1 MSNLS
6 LRSYFLYP
14 DDKQTEAY
22 RVYIAFLHYS
32 EGDPEF
38 PDWSPR
44 SHSPSSQQLSHMSF
58 ILRRKRRNFQL
69 RTESIKWL
77 REEVWN
83 LLRSE
88 KVSTNLCL
96 DAIVFLVCIFTV
108 FLGKT
113 EVVALCALMLSLQ
126 SFMSGGGL
134 IAGPLTPGLLLISWW
149 QLSNVF
155 HFQEIHS
162 FKFHRGTWAEGR

>member
-1 MSNLS
+1 
-6 LRSYFLYP
+6 
-14 DDKQTEAY
+14 
-22 RVYIAFLHYS
+22 
-32 EGDPEF
+32 
-38 PDWSPR
+38 
-44 SHSPSSQQLSHMSF
+44 MSF
-58 ILRRKRRNFQL
+58 SLRRKGRNFQL

-108 FLGKT
+108 FLEKT
-113 EVVALCALMLSLQ
+113 EVVALCALMLSLR
-126 SFMSGGGL
+126 SFISGGGL